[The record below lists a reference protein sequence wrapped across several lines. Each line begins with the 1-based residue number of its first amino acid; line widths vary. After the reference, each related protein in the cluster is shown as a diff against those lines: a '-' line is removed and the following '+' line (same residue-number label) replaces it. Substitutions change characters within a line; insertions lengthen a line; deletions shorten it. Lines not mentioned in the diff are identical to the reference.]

1 MQHTRE
7 LVAEIVAAYREVR
20 EVDREA
26 ARVNASAPLNE
37 DRRLRPVEQTARA
50 LSHLMGTCS
59 ILDEMK
65 LVDFDTAEPIWPPP
79 EANAAVAVSQ
89 FKPHFDAR
97 YLSGD
102 WWQAIDERN
111 RTAVEDSARVTA
123 SYVEQA
129 KEREARANANGGG

>member
-1 MQHTRE
+1 LQHTRE

-65 LVDFDTAEPIWPPP
+65 LVISTLLSRFGHRLRRTPPLRSLSLSHTSMHVIFLVIGGRPSTSATARLWRI
-79 EANAAVAVSQ
+79 
-89 FKPHFDAR
+89 R
-97 YLSGD
+97 
-102 WWQAIDERN
+102 
-111 RTAVEDSARVTA
+111 
-123 SYVEQA
+123 
-129 KEREARANANGGG
+129 RE